1 MTTGRT
7 AKPAGAAQ
15 PKPVNP
21 LPDPPPMPDG
31 MPQLPH
37 ISGADQTLK
46 TWFRRREDVLVGG
59 GGYLCPDRRNVR
71 RCPVPDLLVAFG
83 VDPEHITETRG
94 YVISEVGKPPDFVL
108 EVASTTTWRRDYGE
122 KRSIYAGMGVGEYW
136 RFDYT
141 GARYHPAGEL
151 ALAGDRLEDGEFKP
165 LPVSAA
171 PDGELRGYSPA
182 LQLYLCWKDRQL
194 RFYDPETAAYLL
206 TQPELEDRLAAV
218 KSRQEAQ
225 RAASR
230 ADLIAAEA
238 QRDLALTELDAT
250 QAERTRIE
258 SEHAAALEEIERLRE
273 LLRRRDEEEPN
284 AETQ

>member
-46 TWFRRREDVLVGG
+46 AWFRRREDVLVGG

-71 RCPVPDLLVAFG
+71 RCPVPDLVVAFG
-83 VDPEHITETRG
+83 VDPEHITETSG

-122 KRSIYAGMGVGEYW
+122 KRSIYAAMGVGEYW

-151 ALAGDRLEDGEFKP
+151 ALAGDRLEDGEFQP

-171 PDGELRGYSPA
+171 PDGELRGYSAA
-182 LQLYLCWKDRQL
+182 LQLYLCWKDHQL
-194 RFYDPETAAYLL
+194 RFYDPETETYLPTQSEL
-206 TQPELEDRLAAV
+206 TDRLSDA
-218 KSRQEAQ
+218 RID
-225 RAASR
+225 R
-230 ADLIAAEA
+230 IAAEA
-238 QRDLALTELDAT
+238 QRDLAITERD
-250 QAERTRIE
+250 
-258 SEHAAALEEIERLRE
+258 AALEEIERLRE
-273 LLRRRDEEEPN
+273 LLRRRDEGELN

>member
-46 TWFRRREDVLVGG
+46 SWFRRREDVLVGG

-141 GARYHPAGEL
+141 GRRYHPAGEL

-194 RFYDPETAAYLL
+194 RFYDPETAAYLPTQSEL
-206 TQPELEDRLAAV
+206 TDRLAE
-218 KSRQEAQ
+218 SQAQ
-225 RAASR
+225 RN
-230 ADLIAAEA
+230 ADRIDRIAAEA
-238 QRDLALTELDAT
+238 QRDLAFTELDTAR
-250 QAERTRIE
+250 AERAIAESERALRE
-258 SEHAAALEEIERLRE
+258 SEHNAALEEIERLRE
-273 LLRRRDEEEPN
+273 LLRRRDEEEP
-284 AETQ
+284 